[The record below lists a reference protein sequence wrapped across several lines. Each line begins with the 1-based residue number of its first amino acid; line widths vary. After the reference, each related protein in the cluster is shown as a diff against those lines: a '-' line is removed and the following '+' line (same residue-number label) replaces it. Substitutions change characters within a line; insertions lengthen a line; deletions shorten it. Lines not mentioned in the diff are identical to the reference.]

1 MKITFSGIIDSPLV
15 GEPQACYIVES
26 EINNNGVYSSSETFR
41 VSLPLMGIND
51 ERRVLALYEIE
62 AGKEMIINEL
72 KTLWKKN
79 L

>member
-1 MKITFSGIIDSPLV
+1 
-15 GEPQACYIVES
+15 
-26 EINNNGVYSSSETFR
+26 VYSSSETFR